1 MSNEQLELLL
11 LVKSATHAKFIGM
24 LANAI
29 NDSAAPN
36 GDVISFDKELSS
48 LLS

>member
-1 MSNEQLELLL
+1 MSNEQLKLLV
-11 LVKSATHAKFIGM
+11 LVKSATHAQFISM
-24 LANAI
+24 LADAI

-36 GDVISFDKELSS
+36 DDLISLEKELSS

>member
-11 LVKSATHAKFIGM
+11 LVKSATHANFIRM

-36 GDVISFDKELSS
+36 DDVISLDKELSS